1 MTNILFKIA
10 RICHSQFKWNYLEN
24 EKHFLNFLFHFWTL
38 HQILNILK
46 ENIIVIANVFPKL
59 LTVKNL
65 YRILSKRQRF
75 RAWCDSQHV
84 KRSQILAKCPWEH
97 FYHVFSSFSGKLIWK
112 MAPLVLCQIFS
123 VFVKSLTVDGK
134 YPVQDF
140 QYLQLPIQMQLS
152 QKRKTFCEFFVLF
165 LEFTSNFKCF
175 ERKDDRHS

>member
-140 QYLQLPIQMQLS
+140 QYLQLPI
-152 QKRKTFCEFFVLF
+152 
-165 LEFTSNFKCF
+165 
-175 ERKDDRHS
+175 